1 MELRHLRYFV
11 AVAEELSFRR
21 AADRL
26 HVSHPA
32 LSQQVGDLEDELG
45 FKLFERNSRHVKLTE
60 VGRAFLTGSRRTLA
74 AAKQAI
80 ALAQEVAHGES
91 GRLLIGSV
99 GAVTGSFLPHA
110 LAQFRA
116 KHPMIETTVLNLS
129 DLFQAV
135 SDDTVMLGIGLLSD
149 NLDRADLSI
158 EPLLRSAIGIV
169 CSKSR
174 RLPKRKMLKLKD
186 FRDEKFLGFDPK
198 YSSFYNPFFRNL
210 CRRVGGFEPEIEAIA
225 DSPESMLG
233 MVAAGRGIFL
243 GPQIGMHN
251 RTNAVDFHVLH
262 GLENA
267 YELNAI
273 WKTQSKVAPTIG
285 KFVAALHES
294 LKDFE
299 ALP

>member
-21 AADRL
+21 AGDRL

-32 LSQQVGDLEDELG
+32 LSQQIGDLENELG
-45 FKLFERNSRHVKLTE
+45 FKLFERNSRQVKLTE
-60 VGRAFLTGSRRTLA
+60 IGRAFLTGARRTLA

-91 GRLLIGSV
+91 GRLLIGSI
-99 GAVTGSFLPHA
+99 GAVTSSFLPDA
-110 LAQFRA
+110 LARFRE
-116 KHPMIETTVLNLS
+116 KHPMIETTVLNLT
-129 DLFQAV
+129 DQVQPV
-135 SDDTVMLGIGLLSD
+135 SDDTVMLGIGLLPD
-149 NLDRADLSI
+149 DLDREEISA
-158 EPLLRSAIGIV
+158 EPLLRSPVGIA

-174 RLPKRKMLKLKD
+174 RLPKRKTLKLKD

-198 YSSFYNPFFRNL
+198 YSTTYEPFFRNL
-210 CRRVGGFEPEIEAIA
+210 CRRTGGFEPEIEAIA
-225 DSPESMLG
+225 DSPDSLVG

-243 GPQIGMHN
+243 GPKIGIRN
-251 RTNAVDFHVLH
+251 RTSAIDFHVLPE
-262 GLENA
+262 LENA

-285 KFVAALHES
+285 KFVATLHES
-294 LKDFE
+294 IRDSE
-299 ALP
+299 A